1 MMRQLEPS
9 PVVRLKASEKITTG
23 GPPSGGP
30 ASGGP
35 ASGGPASGGP
45 ASGGPAS
52 GGPASG
58 GPASGGP
65 ASGGPASGIPPSLP
79 PPEVPLTVKL
89 RKMTPAT
96 SVHIPAVPEPASA
109 DAEVSFT
116 MIFAVPF
123 TDATSRTGLAPV
135 ADTEM
140 VAQLLRSA
148 IRLGACPS
156 TVIDVPLCRL

>member
-9 PVVRLKASEKITTG
+9 PVVRLRASERITSG
-23 GPPSGGP
+23 GPPSGGPASGGPASGGP

-96 SVHIPAVPEPASA
+96 SAHIPAVPEPAIA
-109 DAEVSFT
+109 DRE
-116 MIFAVPF
+116 VPF
-123 TDATSRTGLAPV
+123 GTSFA
-135 ADTEM
+135 A
-140 VAQLLRSA
+140 
-148 IRLGACPS
+148 PS
-156 TVIDVPLCRL
+156 TGAASRKSIAAVAER

>member
-1 MMRQLEPS
+1 MMRQLVPS
-9 PVVRLKASEKITTG
+9 PVVRSKASEKITTG
-23 GPPSGGP
+23 GPPPGGP

-58 GPASGGP
+58 EP

-123 TDATSRTGLAPV
+123 TDATSR
-135 ADTEM
+135 
-140 VAQLLRSA
+140 Q
-148 IRLGACPS
+148 
-156 TVIDVPLCRL
+156 